1 MEILEFLSGTGI
13 YLIFAI
19 ALIVVVLV
27 RKFKK

>member
-1 MEILEFLSGTGI
+1 MEFLEFISGTGI

-19 ALIVVVLV
+19 ALIVVVLI